1 MTKSFDTME
10 APSFKLACIFLVQ
23 IIYILTLLQLV
34 GDTYGS
40 SDITDTTESSPSNDL
55 RTNSN
60 TKTDTDLIR
69 TCSTFRDIISEDA
82 AYSCDYSMLYYKGQ
96 CEFYL
101 DMRMNN
107 KSDSINQNES
117 DFSFCSDPRINEY
130 IKEHGLTDA
139 SRSTT
144 LVP

>member
-1 MTKSFDTME
+1 LTISFSTIQ

-40 SDITDTTESSPSNDL
+40 SDITNTTESSPSNNL

-60 TKTDTDLIR
+60 TKIDTDLIR

-82 AYSCDYSMLYYKGQ
+82 AYSCDYSMLYYKGR
-96 CEFYL
+96 CEFYS

-107 KSDSINQNES
+107 KSDSINQTEI
-117 DFSFCSDPRINEY
+117 DFSFCSDPRVNEY

-139 SRSTT
+139 PRSPT